1 MRSALRSI
9 GSVVAGFVAASAVM
23 MIVEMINGRVLYPGL
38 AKAAEGVTD
47 RETIRAIFAAA
58 PLGALLVV
66 VAGWVLGGVV
76 GGWVTASVA
85 PRATVGHGLVLGALL
100 TLAGVA
106 SNLMLPPPAWFWV
119 ASLVVLMPSA
129 YAGAHIVPKR

>member
-1 MRSALRSI
+1 MRSAFRSI
-9 GSVVAGFVAASAVM
+9 ASVVAGFVAASIVM

-58 PLGALLVV
+58 PLGSLLVV
-66 VAGWVLGGVV
+66 VAGWALGGVV
-76 GGWVTASVA
+76 GGWVTASLA
-85 PRATVGHGLVLGALL
+85 PRASVGHALALGALL

-106 SNLMLPPPAWFWV
+106 NNLMLPPPAWFWV
-119 ASLVVLMPSA
+119 ASLVVLVPA
-129 YAGAHIVPKR
+129 ACAGAHIVPKR